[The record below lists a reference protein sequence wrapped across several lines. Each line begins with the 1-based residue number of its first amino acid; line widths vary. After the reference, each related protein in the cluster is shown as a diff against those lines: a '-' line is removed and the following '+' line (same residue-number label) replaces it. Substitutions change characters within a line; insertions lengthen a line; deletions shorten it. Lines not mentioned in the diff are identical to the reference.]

1 MDNASI
7 KAIVAELGPLL
18 IGHAPGK
25 IFQLGPLS
33 LAIDFRLR
41 DGYLFISVEPGLPRL
56 YLIKR
61 RVRDLEKQSIAPA
74 QFALA
79 LRKELAG
86 ATLNELE
93 KDSADRVI
101 RFRFAGRAEP

>member
-7 KAIVAELGPLL
+7 KAIVAELGPPL
-18 IGHAPGK
+18 IGRAPGK

-41 DGYLFISVEPGLPRL
+41 DGYLFISAEPGLPRL

-61 RVRDLEKQSIAPA
+61 RVRDLEKQSIPLT
-74 QFALA
+74 QFALP

-86 ATLNELE
+86 ATFPQLPNNS
-93 KDSADRVI
+93 SAPLT
-101 RFRFAGRAEP
+101 RFPFPPNPN